1 VKWFSNK
8 LSKLKPKIMTG
19 KVAKIMP
26 DKPFGFITPEGQTK
40 DLFFHQNSL
49 VGISITD
56 LRAGDMVTFEVEDS
70 PPKPGDTAPR
80 QNAVNVQKA

>member
-1 VKWFSNK
+1 
-8 LSKLKPKIMTG
+8 MTG

-26 DKPFGFITPEGQTK
+26 DKPFGFITPDGETK

-56 LRAGDMVTFEVEDS
+56 LRAGDAVTFDVEDS
-70 PPKPGDTAPR
+70 PPKPGETEKR
-80 QNAVNVQKA
+80 KNAVNVQKA